1 MGQNQDKLDGGE
13 QVLSEEPE
21 DTRPRSDSRG
31 AGSRAGDVMEG
42 GSSSEEEAGNGE
54 ENLGQPSAQ
63 DQDGSPCQEPDTPSS
78 EANINLR
85 VRHYAAREVRQG
97 GAAGKE
103 DGGGGEGGRAAL
115 LAPQETD
122 ENAKSR
128 VRVEEQAGV
137 YKCYNHIKRE
147 ERRTEKDVN
156 IIFKIKMEDTVRHE
170 GVRDE
175 NFSATVSCGNYDHAS
190 TSEDA
195 NTEEDPAMMEITGC
209 GSHAVKEFIPSDQQ
223 DQNDAIMASIA
234 ARDITFCAGTVG
246 CLSERK
252 GPPTA
257 QPLHPLK
264 NSRQKE
270 SLSDMSDSIHC
281 RPLRGRTKTN
291 TKEETLTCEVKP
303 DFNHCT
309 PTRATFTDADVQQDS
324 VRPHLQIDTTEA
336 TTNSKTDSNSATIA
350 ASSAEPSSIL
360 EKLLKRNRTQT
371 ALLEVKEDDVNEKDI
386 VDETARGVIDN
397 VAAELTLHEVSNSFA
412 KTPVSA
418 CDIQGL
424 KVEVIKENLAA
435 NDHPKKE
442 SDLNQA
448 SDTLDVPCFQTG
460 VIGNTMSHINP
471 HYSISDCQSSK
482 DINSTSVKEEIKE
495 KPNVS
500 HSRKLPSNN
509 TPSAVSHETS
519 CKVSGMIAEISA
531 PSPVCE
537 AKLQHTN
544 NDGKVADSCHL
555 LTSKKTDVSPVRTP
569 LQLKPDSKG
578 ETDQNV
584 SGSGA
589 GPAMEAGPIL
599 EESHRVKADI
609 KQDPHDGLHM
619 KKMTPEQPDE
629 NLTKESDDS
638 ISERDKPQNVA
649 KPRPVSELIKET
661 IQLHE
666 KLQHQER
673 PKPTELKSD
682 EQGQSVK
689 VAQMK
694 AAFDSAQKSP
704 DKAIERKPSVR
715 KGKG

>member
-13 QVLSEEPE
+13 QVPSEGPE

-31 AGSRAGDVMEG
+31 AGSHTGDVMEG
-42 GSSSEEEAGNGE
+42 GSSCEEEAGTTE
-54 ENLGQPSAQ
+54 ENLGQPGAQ
-63 DQDGSPCQEPDTPSS
+63 DLDGSPCQEPDTPSS
-78 EANINLR
+78 EENVNLR

-103 DGGGGEGGRAAL
+103 GGGGGEGGRAAL
-115 LAPQETD
+115 LAPRETD
-122 ENAKSR
+122 ENPKSR
-128 VRVEEQAGV
+128 ARVEEQAGV
-137 YKCYNHIKRE
+137 YKCYNHMKRE
-147 ERRTEKDVN
+147 ESRTEEDVHT
-156 IIFKIKMEDTVRHE
+156 IFKSKMEGAVRHE

-175 NFSATVSCGNYDHAS
+175 DFSAGVSYGNYDHAS

-195 NTEEDPAMMEITGC
+195 NTEEYPAMMEITGC
-209 GSHAVKEFIPSDQQ
+209 GSRAVREFISSDQR
-223 DQNDAIMASIA
+223 DHKDAITAGIA
-234 ARDITFCAGTVG
+234 DRDITLCAGTKG
-246 CLSERK
+246 RLSERK

-270 SLSDMSDSIHC
+270 SLSDMSDSIHY
-281 RPLRGRTKTN
+281 RPLKGRTEPN

-303 DFNHCT
+303 DFNHCS
-309 PTRATFTDADVQQDS
+309 PTGAKFTDADVQRDS
-324 VRPHLQIDTTEA
+324 VRPHLQMDTTGA
-336 TTNSKTDSNSATIA
+336 TTNTKTNSNSATNA
-350 ASSAEPSSIL
+350 ASPAEPSSIL

-371 ALLEVKEDDVNEKDI
+371 ALLEVKEDDVHEKDI
-386 VDETARGVIDN
+386 EDEAARGDTDN
-397 VAAELTLHEVSNSFA
+397 AAAELTLYGINNSFA
-412 KTPVSA
+412 NTPVSA
-418 CDIQGL
+418 CDVRGL
-424 KVEVIKENLAA
+424 KDEVSKENLAA
-435 NDHPKKE
+435 NDHPNKD

-448 SDTLDVPCFQTG
+448 SDTLDVPCFQPG
-460 VIGNTMSHINP
+460 VIGNTTSPINP

-482 DINSTSVKEEIKE
+482 DINSTSVKEEIEE
-495 KPNVS
+495 KTNVS
-500 HSRKLPSNN
+500 HSRNLPSNDK
-509 TPSAVSHETS
+509 PSAVPHEMS
-519 CKVSGMIAEISA
+519 CKVSGMIAKVSV
-531 PSPVCE
+531 PSPVSE
-537 AKLQHTN
+537 AKFQHTN
-544 NDGKVADSCHL
+544 NGGQVACHL
-555 LTSKKTDVSPVRTP
+555 PTSKKTERSAVRTP
-569 LQLKPDSKG
+569 LRLKPESKG

-589 GPAMEAGPIL
+589 GPATEAGSIL
-599 EESHRVKADI
+599 EKSHGVKADI
-609 KQDPHDGLHM
+609 KQDPHEGLH
-619 KKMTPEQPDE
+619 KKNMVPEQPDE

-638 ISERDKPQNVA
+638 ISGRDKSQNVA
-649 KPRPVSELIKET
+649 KSRPVSELIKET

-704 DKAIERKPSVR
+704 DKVIERKPSVR

>member
-13 QVLSEEPE
+13 QVLSEGPE

-31 AGSRAGDVMEG
+31 AGGHTGDVMEG
-42 GSSSEEEAGNGE
+42 GSSCEEEAANTE
-54 ENLGQPSAQ
+54 ENLGQPGAQ
-63 DQDGSPCQEPDTPSS
+63 DLDGSPRQEPDTPSS
-78 EANINLR
+78 VENINLR
-85 VRHYAAREVRQG
+85 VRHFAAREVRQG

-103 DGGGGEGGRAAL
+103 GGGGGEGGRAAL

-122 ENAKSR
+122 ENPKSR
-128 VRVEEQAGV
+128 ARVEEQAGA
-137 YKCYNHIKRE
+137 YKCYNHIKRQ
-147 ERRTEKDVN
+147 ERRTGEDVHTV
-156 IIFKIKMEDTVRHE
+156 FKIKMEGTVRHE

-175 NFSATVSCGNYDHAS
+175 NCSAGVSYGNYDHAC

-209 GSHAVKEFIPSDQQ
+209 GSHAVREFISSDQR

-234 ARDITFCAGTVG
+234 DRDITFCAGTVG
-246 CLSERK
+246 RLSERK

-281 RPLRGRTKTN
+281 RPLKGRTETN

-303 DFNHCT
+303 DFNHCSAA
-309 PTRATFTDADVQQDS
+309 RAKFTDADVQRDS
-324 VRPHLQIDTTEA
+324 LRPHLQMDTTEA
-336 TTNSKTDSNSATIA
+336 ATNPKADLNSATNA
-350 ASSAEPSSIL
+350 ASPAEPSSIL
-360 EKLLKRNRTQT
+360 KKLLKRNRTPA
-371 ALLEVKEDDVNEKDI
+371 ALFEVKEDDVNEKDI
-386 VDETARGVIDN
+386 VDETARGVSDN
-397 VAAELTLHEVSNSFA
+397 VAAINNSFA
-412 KTPVSA
+412 NTPVSA

-424 KVEVIKENLAA
+424 KDEVIKENLAA
-435 NDHPKKE
+435 NDHPNE
-442 SDLNQA
+442 DSDLNQA
-448 SDTLDVPCFQTG
+448 SDTLDAPCYQPG
-460 VIGNTMSHINP
+460 VIGNTVSPIKP
-471 HYSISDCQSSK
+471 HYSVFDCQSSK
-482 DINSTSVKEEIKE
+482 DINSTSVKEEMKE

-500 HSRKLPSNN
+500 HSRNLPSNN
-509 TPSAVSHETS
+509 TQSAVSHEMS
-519 CKVSGMIAEISA
+519 CKVSGVIAEVSA
-531 PSPVCE
+531 PSPVSE
-537 AKLQHTN
+537 AMFQHTN
-544 NDGKVADSCHL
+544 NDGQVADSCYL
-555 LTSKKTDVSPVRTP
+555 PTSKKTDASPVRTP
-569 LQLKPDSKG
+569 QQLKPDSKG

-589 GPAMEAGPIL
+589 GPAMEAGSIL

-609 KQDPHDGLHM
+609 KQDPHEGLHIKNM
-619 KKMTPEQPDE
+619 MPERPDE

-638 ISERDKPQNVA
+638 ISERDKSPNVA
-649 KPRPVSELIKET
+649 RSRPVSELIKET

-682 EQGQSVK
+682 EQGHSVK

-704 DKAIERKPSVR
+704 DKVIERKPSVR